1 MEELLQAIAQGFFV
15 GSTYGLL
22 ALGMGLVYGV
32 SGIVNF
38 SHGDFVT
45 LGMYLCLALFSAL
58 ALDPYI
64 SVVIVLPV
72 MTLVGAAVYQYLIRP
87 IAGRQLLMII
97 QLTLG
102 ISLVLQNVLMMAFGG
117 QPTRTPSM
125 IESKLFIIG
134 DIVVRGSHLVAC
146 IVSFALAILLY
157 FMLQATDIGRSIRA
171 VQQEPRAASLMG
183 VDVGRVQVMT
193 FAIGIGLLAIAVL
206 AIAAA
211 LLLPGLPIQPTQGL
225 RFTVITLLVFVLGG
239 MTNFVAIMLGGIVIG
254 IAEAI
259 GTIYMT
265 HVTGQLLPYL
275 IFIGI
280 MLFRP
285 QGLVWRS

>member
-157 FMLQATDIGRSIRA
+157 IIIYLTSQWLIKAWGRAQR
-171 VQQEPRAASLMG
+171 RAAG
-183 VDVGRVQVMT
+183 
-193 FAIGIGLLAIAVL
+193 F
-206 AIAAA
+206 
-211 LLLPGLPIQPTQGL
+211 
-225 RFTVITLLVFVLGG
+225 
-239 MTNFVAIMLGGIVIG
+239 
-254 IAEAI
+254 
-259 GTIYMT
+259 
-265 HVTGQLLPYL
+265 
-275 IFIGI
+275 
-280 MLFRP
+280 
-285 QGLVWRS
+285 

>member
-1 MEELLQAIAQGFFV
+1 MEELLQAIVQGFFV

-45 LGMYLCLALFSAL
+45 LGMYLCLALFSAF
-58 ALDPYI
+58 ALDPYVSI
-64 SVVIVLPV
+64 IVVLPV
-72 MTLVGAAVYQYLIRP
+72 MTLLGAIVYQYLIRP
-87 IAGRQLLMII
+87 IAGRHLLMII

-102 ISLVLQNVLMMAFGG
+102 LSLLLQNALMMTFGG

-125 IESKLFIIG
+125 IESKLFIVG
-134 DIVVRGSHLVAC
+134 DVVIRGSHLVAC
-146 IVSFALAILLY
+146 ISSFALAFLLY
-157 FMLQATDIGRSIRA
+157 FVLQSTDVGRSIRA
-171 VQQEPRAASLMG
+171 VQQEPRAAALMG

-193 FAIGIGLLAIAVL
+193 FAIGIGIL

-211 LLLPGLPIQPTQGL
+211 LLLPGLPIQPNQGL
-225 RFTVITLLVFVLGG
+225 RLTVITLLVFVLGG
-239 MTNFVAIMLGGIVIG
+239 MTNFVGIMLGGVVIG
-254 IAEAI
+254 VAEAV

-265 HVTGQLLPYL
+265 EVLGQLLPYL
-275 IFIGI
+275 IFIAI

>member
-58 ALDPYI
+58 ALDPYVA
-64 SVVIVLPV
+64 VVIVLPV
-72 MTLVGAAVYQYLIRP
+72 MTLIGAAVYQYLIRP
-87 IAGRQLLMII
+87 IAGRHLLMII

-102 ISLVLQNVLMMAFGG
+102 LSLVLQNGLMMAFGG
-117 QPTRTPSM
+117 QPTRTPSI
-125 IESKLFIIG
+125 IESKLFIVG
-134 DIVVRGSHLVAC
+134 DVVIRGAHLVAC
-146 IVSFALAILLY
+146 LASFALAFLLY
-157 FMLQATDIGRSIRA
+157 FILRSTDIGRSIRA
-171 VQQEPRAASLMG
+171 VQQEPRAAALMG
-183 VDVGRVQVMT
+183 VDVGRVQALT
-193 FAIGIGLLAIAVL
+193 FAVGIGILAIV
-206 AIAAA
+206 AA

-225 RFTVITLLVFVLGG
+225 RLTVITLLVFVLGG

-259 GTIYMT
+259 GVIYMT
-265 HVTGQLLPYL
+265 NLIGQLLPYL
-275 IFIGI
+275 IFIAI

>member
-193 FAIGIGLLAIAVL
+193 FAIGIGLLAIA
-206 AIAAA
+206 AA
-211 LLLPGLPIQPTQGL
+211 LLVPGLPLQPNQGL
-225 RFTVITLLVFVLGG
+225 RLTVITLLVFVLGG

>member
-1 MEELLQAIAQGFFV
+1 MEELLQAIVQGFFV

-38 SHGDFVT
+38 SHGDFVS
-45 LGMYLCLALFSAL
+45 LGMYLCFALYGAL
-58 ALDPYI
+58 ALDPYV
-64 SVVIVLPV
+64 SVIITAPV
-72 MTLVGAAVYQYLIRP
+72 MTLVGALVYRYLIKP
-87 IAGRQLLMII
+87 IAGRQLLMVI

-102 ISLVLQNVLMMAFGG
+102 IALLLQNGLMMAFGG
-117 QPTRTPSM
+117 QPTRTPSI
-125 IESKLFIIG
+125 IESKLFIVG
-134 DIVVRGSHLVAC
+134 DVIVRGAHLVAC
-146 IVSFALAILLY
+146 LVSFALAILLY
-157 FMLQATDIGRSIRA
+157 FVLQSTDTGRAIRA
-171 VQQEPRAASLMG
+171 VQQEPRAAALMG
-183 VDVGRVQVMT
+183 VDVGRVQVLT
-193 FAIGIGLLAIAVL
+193 FALGIGLL

-211 LLLPGLPIQPTQGL
+211 LLLPGLPIQPNQGL

-254 IAEAI
+254 MAEAI

-265 HVTGQLLPYL
+265 HTTGQLLPYA
-275 IFIGI
+275 IFVAI

-285 QGLVWRS
+285 QGLVWRR

>member
-1 MEELLQAIAQGFFV
+1 MEELLQALVQGFFV

-38 SHGDFVT
+38 SHGDFVS
-45 LGMYLCLALFSAL
+45 LGMYLCFALYGAL
-58 ALDPYI
+58 ALDPYV
-64 SVVIVLPV
+64 SVVITLPV
-72 MTLVGAAVYQYLIRP
+72 MTVLGALVYNYLIRP
-87 IAGRQLLMII
+87 IAGRQLLMVI

-102 ISLVLQNVLMMAFGG
+102 VSLLLENGIMMAFGG

-125 IESKLFIIG
+125 IESRLFIVG
-134 DIVVRGSHLVAC
+134 DVIIRGSHLVAC
-146 IVSFALAILLY
+146 IVSFTLAILLY
-157 FMLQATDIGRSIRA
+157 IMLQSTDVGRAIRA
-171 VQQEPRAASLMG
+171 VQQEPRAAALMG

-193 FAIGIGLLAIAVL
+193 FALGIGLL

-211 LLLPGLPIQPTQGL
+211 LLLPGLPIQPNQGL

-239 MTNFVAIMLGGIVIG
+239 MTNFVGIMLGGVVIG
-254 IAEAI
+254 VAEAI

-265 HVTGQLLPYL
+265 STTGQLLPYA
-275 IFIGI
+275 IFIAI

-285 QGLVWRS
+285 QGLAWRKSA

>member
-45 LGMYLCLALFSAL
+45 LGMYLCFALFGAL

-64 SVVIVLPV
+64 AVVIVLPV
-72 MTLVGAAVYQYLIRP
+72 MTLVGAAVYQWLIRP
-87 IAGRQLLMII
+87 IAGRHLLMII

-102 ISLVLQNVLMMAFGG
+102 LSLVVQNALMMAFGG
-117 QPTRTPSM
+117 QPTRSPSM
-125 IESKLFIIG
+125 IESKLFIVG

-146 IVSFALAILLY
+146 IVSFALALLLY
-157 FMLQATDIGRSIRA
+157 FMLQATDVGRSIRA
-171 VQQEPRAASLMG
+171 VQQEPRAAALMG
-183 VDVGRVQVMT
+183 VDVGRVQVLT
-193 FAIGIGLLAIAVL
+193 FALGIGLLAV
-206 AIAAA
+206 AAA
-211 LLLPGLPIQPTQGL
+211 LLLPGLPIQPNQGL
-225 RFTVITLLVFVLGG
+225 RLTVITLLVFVLGG
-239 MTNFVAIMLGGIVIG
+239 MTNFVGIMLGGIVIG